1 MREDIA
7 SGIFKEKVKDLVPGI
22 ALCIAVAIPCWFL
35 GSAIP
40 VVGGPV
46 FGILLGMLLG
56 FFMKS
61 REATRGGT
69 SFCSKTVLQAAVV
82 FLGFGLDLALIA
94 RVGALSLP
102 IIIVTISVALAVA
115 YAMHRLLGIP
125 KKTSALVGVGSAIC
139 GGSAIAA
146 AAPAIQASD
155 EDIARSIS
163 VIFLFN
169 VIAALTFPTI
179 GIILGLSDQGFA
191 LFAGTAI
198 NDTSSVTAAASS
210 WDDIHGTGTTV
221 LDQATIVKL
230 TRTLAIIPITLILA
244 YIYAKSDSD
253 RSSNRVSLKKMF
265 PIFIAFFVLASI
277 ITTICTGMF
286 GVSPDAFSPFKVLSK
301 FLIIIAM
308 TAIGFNTDVVKLI
321 KNGGKPLAMG
331 FACWISIALA
341 SLGMQYLLGIW

>member
-1 MREDIA
+1 M
-7 SGIFKEKVKDLVPGI
+7 
-22 ALCIAVAIPCWFL
+22 CIAIAIPCWFL

-56 FFMKS
+56 SFMKS
-61 REATRGGT
+61 REATREGT
-69 SFCSKTVLQAAVV
+69 AFCSKTVLQAAVV
-82 FLGFGLDLALIA
+82 FLGFGLNLALIA
-94 RVGALSLP
+94 EVGALSLP
-102 IIIVTISVALAVA
+102 IIVVTISVALAVA
-115 YAMHRLLGIP
+115 YAMHRLLRVP

-146 AAPAIQASD
+146 APVIRAGD

-169 VIAALTFPTI
+169 VVAALTFPTI
-179 GIILGLSDQGFA
+179 GTVLGLSDQGFA

-244 YIYAKSDSD
+244 YIYTKSDPD
-253 RSSNRVSLKKMF
+253 RSGGKVSLRKMF

-286 GVSPDAFSPFKVLSK
+286 GVPTYAFSPFKVLSK

-308 TAIGFNTDVVKLI
+308 TTIGLNTDVVKLI
-321 KNGGKPLAMG
+321 RSGGGPLAMG

-341 SLGMQYLLGIW
+341 SLGMQYLLGMW